1 MSNAPRGFT
10 EDTASTPLVDLPGK
24 RASGPKRPCL
34 LVVAGARLG
43 EIFPIDGEILIGRD
57 PEAQLRLGDDE
68 GISRRHARV
77 VPSPSGDSATISDL
91 GSANGVYVDG
101 EKIQERVLSEG
112 QKIKVGQTTVLKFA
126 RYDNVE
132 EQAQRQLLESALRD
146 GTTHA
151 FNRRYFLQRLGAE
164 VRFADRHQQKL
175 ALLIIDLDHFKQVN
189 DSHGHHAG
197 DEVLRQ
203 LVTLLGHTLRAED
216 VLARFGGEEFAV
228 LARGIPEGGA
238 LQLAERLRK
247 LVEATEFMIAQRP
260 LRCTVSVGVAVF
272 PFEGAKGET
281 AAEKF
286 IERADAALYRA
297 KQAGRNQVAK

>member
-1 MSNAPRGFT
+1 MAKPRGFS
-10 EDTASTPLVDLPGK
+10 EDTASTPLVDLTGT
-24 RASGPKRPCL
+24 RAAGPRRPCL

-43 EIFPIDGEILIGRD
+43 EIFPIEGELIIGRD
-57 PEAQLRLGDDE
+57 PEAHLRLADDE

-77 VPSPSGDSATISDL
+77 VPSGDAALISDL
-91 GSANGVYVDG
+91 GSANGVFVDG
-101 EKIQERVLSEG
+101 EKVSERLLVEG
-112 QKIKVGQTTVLKFA
+112 QKIKVGQTTVLKYT

-151 FNRRYFLQRLGAE
+151 FNRRYFVQRLGAE

-175 ALLIIDLDHFKQVN
+175 ALLIIDLDHFKQLN
-189 DSHGHHAG
+189 DTYGHHRG
-197 DEVLRQ
+197 DDALRA
-203 LVTLLGHTLRAED
+203 LVELLGSTLRAED

-228 LARGIPEGGA
+228 LARGIPESGA

-247 LVEATEFMIAQRP
+247 LVESTQLGSAEKP
-260 LRCTVSVGVAVF
+260 LHCTVSIGVAVF
-272 PFEGAKGET
+272 PIEGAKAET
-281 AAEKF
+281 ATEQL

>member
-1 MSNAPRGFT
+1 MGKPRGFS
-10 EDTASTPLVDLPGK
+10 EDTSTTPLVDLTTGAK
-24 RASGPKRPCL
+24 ASGPRRPCL

-43 EIFPIDGEILIGRD
+43 EIFPIEGELIIGRD
-57 PEAQLRLGDDE
+57 PDVHLRLADDE

-77 VPSPSGDSATISDL
+77 TPTGDTALISDL

-101 EKIQERVLSEG
+101 QKVSERVLADG

-175 ALLIIDLDHFKQVN
+175 ALLIIDLDHFKQLN
-189 DSHGHHAG
+189 DNHGHHRG
-197 DEVLRQ
+197 DDALRK
-203 LVTLLGHTLRAED
+203 LVELLSHALRAED

-228 LARGIPEGGA
+228 LARNIPESGA
-238 LQLAERLRK
+238 MQLAERLRK
-247 LVEATEFMIAQRP
+247 LVESSDFGP
-260 LRCTVSVGVAVF
+260 DGKSLRCTVSVGVAVF
-272 PFEGAKGET
+272 PFDGAKVET
-281 AAEKF
+281 ATEQL